1 MNGAN
6 IINNTSIVFCATRIL
21 PKVIVGHPSCHTSH
35 SPNILSTFV
44 PGLDRNLF
52 KRALPRTANLV
63 QSMNYI
69 QYHPLG
75 GALIET
81 IVDRQKRLLIKIVKL
96 ESLEYAKFE
105 ALNECISGGGD
116 EG

>member
-21 PKVIVGHPSCHTSH
+21 PKVVGHPSCHTSH

-52 KRALPRTANLV
+52 KRALLRTANLV

-81 IVDRQKRLLIKIVKL
+81 IVDRQQRLLIKIVKL